1 MVRDLD
7 ALRIRLKQIK
17 LEEEAEKAKKRIK
30 IIDVIPIKITQKRST
45 NRIVEYIDNQ
55 FIKEILTEIE
65 YKQYSI
71 LKSKNILEKMS
82 EKYKVDFLSL
92 NGYNNNIYTT
102 KDKYL
107 DFIINKIK
115 EL

>member
-1 MVRDLD
+1 MVCDIE
-7 ALRIRLKQIK
+7 ALRIRLKKIK

-30 IIDVIPIKITQKRST
+30 IIEVIPTKITQKRST
-45 NRIVEYIDNQ
+45 NRIVEYIDTQ
-55 FIKEILTEIE
+55 FIKEILSKVE

-71 LKSKNILEKMS
+71 LKSKNILENLSK
-82 EKYKVDFLSL
+82 KYQVDFLSL

-107 DFIINKIK
+107 DYIINKIK
-115 EL
+115 TL